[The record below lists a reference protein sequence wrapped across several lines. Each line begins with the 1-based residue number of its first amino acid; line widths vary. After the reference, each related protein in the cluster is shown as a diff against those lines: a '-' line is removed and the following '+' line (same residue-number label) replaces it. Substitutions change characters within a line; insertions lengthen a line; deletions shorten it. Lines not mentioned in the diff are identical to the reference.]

1 MPITTAPKLTPTQ
14 TEALRIVRE
23 KGVLHAYNGVSRTT
37 IKRLEILG
45 LVTVKWS
52 VNTWTN
58 YRSHRSHSQ
67 CDWSARPAATPPAL
81 WARLEPGNYVRY
93 ASDGTTV
100 QARIVRE
107 PELRAGGLLG
117 PDRWTA
123 WILPSH
129 GGWNASRQGLRTI
142 KDAQAWIDLALP
154 EAEAEITAKRTEGQ
168 MIEQIVCDD
177 DGDEMGCADCA
188 TPKDDSWPY
197 GSDVC
202 GECWDRALAE
212 LKDT

>member
-1 MPITTAPKLTPTQ
+1 MTKLTAPQQAAMKRLS
-14 TEALRIVRE
+14 E

-37 IKRLEILG
+37 IKRLETLG
-45 LVTVKWS
+45 LVTVTWS

-67 CDWSARPAATPPAL
+67 CDWTARPTTDPPPL
-81 WARLEPGNYVRY
+81 WNRLEPGHYVRY
-93 ASDGTTV
+93 ASDGVTV

-129 GGWNASRQGLRTI
+129 GGWNASRPGLRTI
-142 KDAQAWIDLALP
+142 KDAQAWIEQSLP
-154 EAEAEITAKRTEGQ
+154 EAEAEIAAKRAAGQ
-168 MIEQIVCDD
+168 LIEQIVCGDG
-177 DGDEMGCADCA
+177 GDEMGCADCA
-188 TPKDDSWPY
+188 VAPNDSWPY